1 MRLLWWVH
9 TKLPPARLETLLK
22 VAEPTGGGEAVTE
35 AYDALKEKMT
45 EARTEGSASPTPPT
59 EETAAPA
66 F

>member
-1 MRLLWWVH
+1 MSLLLSAASLTVIIVQ
-9 TKLPPARLETLLK
+9 

-35 AYDALKEKMT
+35 AYEALKEKMT
-45 EARTEGSASPTPPT
+45 ETRTEGSASPAPAT

>member
-1 MRLLWWVH
+1 MLTVLTV
-9 TKLPPARLETLLK
+9 K

-35 AYDALKEKMT
+35 AYDALKEKMA

>member
-1 MRLLWWVH
+1 MSAASLTVIIVQ
-9 TKLPPARLETLLK
+9 

-35 AYDALKEKMT
+35 AYEALKEKMT
-45 EARTEGSASPTPPT
+45 ETRTEGSASPAPAT